1 MPEGGS
7 FRVTLLGTGSP
18 RPNLVRQQP
27 AALVEWG
34 SAGVMLVDAGDGVVG
49 QLLAAGAALGKIEHV
64 ALTHL
69 HWDHILG
76 YPAFVWGGWN
86 AGRQRLRVIGPA
98 GTAEMHERLVES
110 YYREQAEWA
119 IELGFPRAGFDDI
132 EVRDVA
138 VGWSATINECLV
150 EAGPV
155 KHPPM
160 EAISFRF
167 TYQGRS
173 LVVSGDTA
181 FCPELVVFARG
192 AEVLVVDACASA
204 PDPELPPARRRII
217 EGLRAFHATPQ
228 ECIDMAAEA
237 SVAKVVLT
245 HHLPGAEPLFDASG
259 YAGEVVVGNDLDVI
273 EI

>member
-1 MPEGGS
+1 
-7 FRVTLLGTGSP
+7 
-18 RPNLVRQQP
+18 
-27 AALVEWG
+27 
-34 SAGVMLVDAGDGVVG
+34 
-49 QLLAAGAALGKIEHV
+49 
-64 ALTHL
+64 
-69 HWDHILG
+69 
-76 YPAFVWGGWN
+76 
-86 AGRQRLRVIGPA
+86 
-98 GTAEMHERLVES
+98 
-110 YYREQAEWA
+110 
-119 IELGFPRAGFDDI
+119 
-132 EVRDVA
+132 
-138 VGWSATINECLV
+138 
-150 EAGPV
+150 
-155 KHPPM
+155 
-160 EAISFRF
+160 
-167 TYQGRS
+167 
-173 LVVSGDTA
+173 VVSGDTA